1 MKIVVLDGD
10 TLNPGDIDWDILGK
24 YGDLTVYDRTER
36 ELIDERMKGFD
47 VVFTNKTPIEREH
60 LLKAKDLKFI
70 GVLATG
76 YNVVDV
82 EAARELGIDVTNIP
96 AYGTDA
102 VAQHVFA
109 LLLSMCNHVDD
120 HSKSVFEGKWTRS
133 IDFCF
138 WNNPL
143 VELRDKTIGLIGFG
157 NIGRQTARIATAFN
171 MNVLVYTRTPKYEEE
186 NESLKFVSL
195 DELYSKSDIISI
207 HLPLFDSTKGM
218 INKDSIAK
226 MKDGVIFINTSRGGL
241 VVEKDLRDALI
252 RGKIKQAGLDV
263 ISIEPMEKDSI
274 LLDTPN
280 LIITPHI
287 AWAPLEARKRLL
299 SIAADNLN
307 SFIDG
312 STVNVVN

>member
-299 SIAADNLN
+299 SIAADNLK